1 MTQDIYIFNP
11 QNDLALAT
19 GGINYV
25 APPFAMQ
32 MATDLAVLPAF
43 IAEPGSGLITDSDLD
58 SQWMEHL
65 NTTLGLDVHAIKRN
79 ELRKMSDY
87 RIIPWGW
94 CLDLRRRLIKWG
106 AQTSALPTKD
116 HIYNLRGLSHRRI
129 SVLIHQ
135 RINQLSGS
143 EYCPQPV
150 ELATPAEVISF
161 VKRHKQC
168 FIKTPWSSSGRG
180 IYHTTG
186 GTSPEF
192 EQWCSGSLKR
202 QGSLLCEIAMNKIMD
217 LAVEFYS
224 DNGTVQSRGLS
235 VFATD
240 AHSQYEQGLVA
251 ATSILT
257 DKITD
262 QYPQFSDVVEQ
273 VTQVVNELVAP
284 HYNGW
289 FGVDMLLFK
298 NPDGTIGINPC
309 VELNLR
315 TTMGAVTSVLGNNI
329 LAEGRQATFKI
340 EQRDSSSTPWPKH
353 DEPVIENN
361 RLGAGT
367 LILTPDTPTA
377 LYRATLSVK
386 SEL

>member
-1 MTQDIYIFNP
+1 MKQDIYIFNP

-43 IAEPGSGLITDSDLD
+43 IAESGSRLITDSDLD

-65 NTTLGLDVHAIKRN
+65 NTTLGLDIHAIKRN
-79 ELRKMSDY
+79 ELHIMSDY

-135 RINQLSGS
+135 RINQLSGI

-251 ATSILT
+251 TTSILS
-257 DKITD
+257 DKIIA
-262 QYPQFSDVVEQ
+262 QYPQFSDVVEHL
-273 VTQVVNELVAP
+273 TQVVNELVAP

-289 FGVDMLLFK
+289 LGVDMLLFK

-340 EQRDSSSTPWPKH
+340 EQRNSSSTPWPKH
-353 DEPVIENN
+353 DEPAIENK

-386 SEL
+386 SEF